1 MAYLTKRRVLR
12 VDRFKGLTT
21 RDGGVTASFDIP
33 IYSRQITS
41 SEGHRWPKARGVR
54 DVGGPFDT
62 LKLEYLPQAVPHYG
76 GTATKLGLAYTV
88 DTDCLPYRAG
98 MPTEF
103 LTDGKDDSFYQQ
115 FVPQSSE
122 GSLLNAGTSFIAQ
135 TIPTNPVAS
144 GSVAMAELYREGL
157 PSLIGASL
165 LKERASFLR
174 GLGGEYLNVQ
184 FGWKPLVADLK
195 AAAKAII
202 DSDDI
207 LKQLARDSGRNVH
220 RRRMPSAE
228 VKSTVIRSSQAV
240 YPGLLPSAVYQ
251 GISTRFLETELVT
264 RQQWFSGCYTFYV
277 DPKSWSTVERIVKEA
292 RLLYGVELTP
302 EVLWNLAPWSWLVD
316 WMFDVGPVLH
326 NLSAFQSDG
335 LVLRYGYVMEQNSR
349 RWTRRS
355 DSQYRHINGGAGFG
369 VFATDTF
376 LGTRKCRRK
385 ATPFGFGLS
394 TDAFT
399 THQWSIL
406 AALGMT
412 RAPRSL

>member
-1 MAYLTKRRVLR
+1 MAYTTKRRVLR
-12 VDRFKGLTT
+12 VDRFRGNTT
-21 RDGGVTASFDIP
+21 RDGSVTATFDIP

-174 GLGGEYLNVQ
+174 GLEVNTSMSS
-184 FGWKPLVADLK
+184 LVG
-195 AAAKAII
+195 
-202 DSDDI
+202 S
-207 LKQLARDSGRNVH
+207 
-220 RRRMPSAE
+220 
-228 VKSTVIRSSQAV
+228 RSS
-240 YPGLLPSAVYQ
+240 
-251 GISTRFLETELVT
+251 
-264 RQQWFSGCYTFYV
+264 
-277 DPKSWSTVERIVKEA
+277 RI
-292 RLLYGVELTP
+292 
-302 EVLWNLAPWSWLVD
+302 
-316 WMFDVGPVLH
+316 
-326 NLSAFQSDG
+326 
-335 LVLRYGYVMEQNSR
+335 
-349 RWTRRS
+349 
-355 DSQYRHINGGAGFG
+355 
-369 VFATDTF
+369 
-376 LGTRKCRRK
+376 
-385 ATPFGFGLS
+385 
-394 TDAFT
+394 
-399 THQWSIL
+399 
-406 AALGMT
+406 
-412 RAPRSL
+412 

>member
-1 MAYLTKRRVLR
+1 
-12 VDRFKGLTT
+12 
-21 RDGGVTASFDIP
+21 
-33 IYSRQITS
+33 
-41 SEGHRWPKARGVR
+41 
-54 DVGGPFDT
+54 
-62 LKLEYLPQAVPHYG
+62 
-76 GTATKLGLAYTV
+76 
-88 DTDCLPYRAG
+88 

-228 VKSTVIRSSQAV
+228 VKSTVIRRKWRTTPVTVLGFNASERPCEAMKC
-240 YPGLLPSAVYQ
+240 GQ
-251 GISTRFLETELVT
+251 G
-264 RQQWFSGCYTFYV
+264 G
-277 DPKSWSTVERIVKEA
+277 
-292 RLLYGVELTP
+292 
-302 EVLWNLAPWSWLVD
+302 
-316 WMFDVGPVLH
+316 
-326 NLSAFQSDG
+326 
-335 LVLRYGYVMEQNSR
+335 SR
-349 RWTRRS
+349 RP
-355 DSQYRHINGGAGFG
+355 
-369 VFATDTF
+369 AT
-376 LGTRKCRRK
+376 GE
-385 ATPFGFGLS
+385 
-394 TDAFT
+394 
-399 THQWSIL
+399 
-406 AALGMT
+406 
-412 RAPRSL
+412 